1 MADFTLSQTVAGTWV
16 ITLPNPEERGW
27 HTQLAEFDMTRV
39 TPGTPSGD
47 SLEMAAAVS
56 LATIVSTM
64 AGALID
70 EADEARMA
78 DLYEVTSHDDSA
90 VTRME
95 AKVKKALAA
104 ILQAERD
111 RP

>member
-16 ITLPNPEERGW
+16 ITTPNPEERGW

-47 SLEMAAAVS
+47 SLEMAAAAS

-70 EADEARMA
+70 ETDEARMA
-78 DLYEVTSHDDSA
+78 DLYEVTSHDAGA
-90 VTRME
+90 VARME
-95 AKVKKALAA
+95 ERVKQALAA